1 MFSMIFLF
9 NSLTDLVEAETVF
22 LGEGIAYQIEPVP
35 THIASECGMC
45 IATSEPSAELMSA
58 LLVGQGVAFTVQQRS
73 SHQPSEGQ

>member
-45 IATSEPSAELMSA
+45 IATSEGAAELMSA
-58 LLVGQGVAFTVQQRS
+58 LLVGQGVAFTVQRRS
-73 SHQPSEGQ
+73 LGRTARG